1 MLRADRRYVPCFS
14 YTHQMVEHLMAIEG
28 ARRVVDVLPLP
39 PDSAFLLR
47 FEALRRSTHFSTSIE
62 GNQLSLDEVREG
74 IAQADRTGS
83 RQDQEVR
90 NYWTALEWLEQ
101 QVEAGALL
109 AEQFIQRLHRIII
122 VRGRGRRGEMSEY
135 RERECPVVDSA
146 TGQIDYAPPA
156 PADVP
161 ELMASLVAWRNS
173 KDAATLPAPIR
184 AGIVG
189 YQFVTIHPFG
199 DGNGRTARALA
210 TAELWFAG
218 YGMRSFLSLEEH
230 YYRDLPR
237 YYDSLQ
243 MGLDPDYY
251 RGRSDPDLTPWLEYF
266 CETMAA
272 AASDVERRAEQLREF
287 EDHPAAP
294 WEQLPRRQQQLLC
307 RLVIEHPEVGEGPTF
322 SPADVARW
330 FMVGP
335 SAARK
340 WTMAWHAAG
349 FIEPASGERRIRS
362 WRLADTHA
370 GLIEAVRNALVR
382 AE

>member
-1 MLRADRRYVPCFS
+1 MPHFS
-14 YTHQMVEHLMAIEG
+14 YTHQMVEHLMGIEG

-62 GNQLSLDEVREG
+62 GNQLPLDKVREG

-101 QVEAGALL
+101 QVEARALVD
-109 AEQFIQRLHRIII
+109 EQFIRRLHRIII
-122 VRGRGRRGEMSEY
+122 VRGRGRRGEMSDY

-161 ELMASLVAWRNS
+161 GLMASLVAWRNS
-173 KDAATLPAPIR
+173 KDAAALPAPIR
-184 AGIVG
+184 AGILG

-218 YGMRSFLSLEEH
+218 YGMRGFLSLEEH
-230 YYRDLPR
+230 YYRDLQR

-266 CETMAA
+266 SETMAA

-307 RLVIEHPEVGEGPTF
+307 RLVIEHPEAGQGPTF
-322 SPADVARW
+322 SPADVAKW
-330 FMVGP
+330 FMV
-335 SAARK
+335 SLNTAR
-340 WTMAWHAAG
+340 AWIREWCEKGLLQPAG
-349 FIEPASGERRIRS
+349 GRQRVTS
-362 WRLADTHA
+362 WRLADGYR
-370 GLIEAVRNALVR
+370 GLLDAVRSATQQT
-382 AE
+382 E